1 MTKSIHELTELGKQK
16 DDKVKPTS
24 ASQLHFYILLT
35 WPSSML
41 SFQIRL
47 LTRNLSDRDAQIET
61 LNEKILE
68 LEDALGEQEEEHQAM
83 VVKLAQSLDTLA
95 NRKSRVKRQKVKG
108 EPDKSVVDQNTSL
121 ESLEDHL
128 KNAQI

>member
-1 MTKSIHELTELGKQK
+1 
-16 DDKVKPTS
+16 
-24 ASQLHFYILLT
+24 
-35 WPSSML
+35 ML
-41 SFQIRL
+41 PQIRL
-47 LTRNLSDRDAQIET
+47 LTRNLSDRDGQIEA

-83 VVKLAQSLDTLA
+83 VAKLAQSLDSLA
-95 NRKSRVKRQKVKG
+95 NRKTRVKRQKLKG
-108 EPDKSVVDQNTSL
+108 EPDKSCVDQNISL